1 MKFFPFKLG
10 VIILIW
16 ISIGCNSRTDNQQW
30 QQIAKADSLMF
41 INPDSSLRI
50 ISRLNDIEG
59 NDASTQAYYHLIA
72 TKAKSRN
79 GLLTDQDSMI
89 FQSVDYY
96 NNNRSNLKKLIWS
109 LIYASKV
116 KSKAGNDS
124 LALKYIRE
132 AASIAETHKISDGR
146 LNTFIYN
153 YWGDILY
160 GKRPFHDAIDKYLI
174 AERFARSL
182 NDTSRVISNFID
194 IGSLY
199 LLNHEYDAGRNYL
212 ERAINFISVYPK
224 KANSIPYI
232 YERIGTSYYMEGDNE
247 KALSWIT
254 KAINST
260 TGHDYPVLWN
270 LYLSKAEILTES
282 GKLDSVSYYLNA
294 AESCKRDQSYSNQ
307 ALFELTRSKYEAGR
321 GDYKKAFETHRK
333 YSAMLDSMY
342 IEDQRNR
349 VAEFQ
354 RRYDYQD
361 VAMERDRIKIESQAK
376 SIRWLWAVLG
386 FLTIALTALVYAY
399 VQRRRRINVEI
410 SRDKSINSAVADV
423 EGRLRQE
430 LMQRDRHIG
439 ALRDRVIMMDS
450 TLEKIRRLRD
460 ASQKERAT
468 ESGKFSMTDSE
479 LEHLL
484 ATVNIC
490 HEGFIDGLREE
501 YPTIADKDVEICALI
516 KLGLQNR
523 DIGLLLGMSDN
534 TLKTRKKRLKKEKL
548 SDELSNMTLEEWILS
563 KNYEITVDEE

>member
-1 MKFFPFKLG
+1 
-10 VIILIW
+10 
-16 ISIGCNSRTDNQQW
+16 
-30 QQIAKADSLMF
+30 
-41 INPDSSLRI
+41 
-50 ISRLNDIEG
+50 
-59 NDASTQAYYHLIA
+59 
-72 TKAKSRN
+72 
-79 GLLTDQDSMI
+79 
-89 FQSVDYY
+89 
-96 NNNRSNLKKLIWS
+96 
-109 LIYASKV
+109 
-116 KSKAGNDS
+116 
-124 LALKYIRE
+124 
-132 AASIAETHKISDGR
+132 
-146 LNTFIYN
+146 
-153 YWGDILY
+153 
-160 GKRPFHDAIDKYLI
+160 
-174 AERFARSL
+174 
-182 NDTSRVISNFID
+182 
-194 IGSLY
+194 
-199 LLNHEYDAGRNYL
+199 
-212 ERAINFISVYPK
+212 
-224 KANSIPYI
+224 
-232 YERIGTSYYMEGDNE
+232 MEGDNE

-282 GKLDSVSYYLNA
+282 GKLDSVSYYLNV

-307 ALFELTRSKYEAGR
+307 ALFELTRSKYEARR
-321 GDYKKAFETHRK
+321 GDYKKAYETHRK

-349 VAEFQ
+349 VTEFQ

-361 VAMERDRIKIESQAK
+361 VAMERDRLKIESQAEN
-376 SIRWLWAVLG
+376 IRWLLIAIGALIFVLVA
-386 FLTIALTALVYAY
+386 IVYAY
-399 VQRRRRINVEI
+399 VQRRKRIKVEI

-439 ALRDRVIMMDS
+439 ALRNRVIMMDS

-479 LEHLL
+479 REHLL

-548 SDELSNMTLEEWILS
+548 SDKLSNMTLEEWILS
-563 KNYEITVDEE
+563 KNYEREVDEE